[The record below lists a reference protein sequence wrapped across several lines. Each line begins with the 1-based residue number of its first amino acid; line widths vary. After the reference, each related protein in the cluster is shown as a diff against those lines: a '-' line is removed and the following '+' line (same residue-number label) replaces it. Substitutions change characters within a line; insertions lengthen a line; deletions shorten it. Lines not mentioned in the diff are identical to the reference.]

1 MLLSLVMMEV
11 VESEVTLVKLS
22 DESTM
27 QESDLGLH
35 DTVLSK
41 IQRTT

>member
-27 QESDLGLH
+27 QEIDLSLH
-35 DTVLSK
+35 EMVLLK
-41 IQRTT
+41 IRGRT

>member
-1 MLLSLVMMEV
+1 MLLILVMEV
-11 VESEVTLVKLS
+11 LDSEVMLVKLS

-35 DTVLSK
+35 DMMLSK
-41 IQRTT
+41 IQRRT